1 MSSTLQRPLK
11 TRQVNTNSNFNS
23 KSWIFRSKDKIIK
36 HKLWVC
42 RKRTK
47 DFLRPW
53 SKTRKTGQT
62 VLCRWL
68 SIFSNTKVMQPLCS
82 PPKFQSQRTSRTTYS
97 LRLAITTRWWTMHM
111 FIAKTRNWLACLR
124 EVSLRAKAWITKIS
138 GTGISTLSLDWPTS
152 KSHPRQTVKKG
163 QRTSK
168 WAVSKKTRTPCI
180 WWNSVC
186 RSFRAGEGT
195 EIGAKDAPRWARFQR
210 CLAHRHKWII
220 RSGAVI
226 QTRPV
231 TQWTRVAL
239 TASSC
244 PLRS

>member
-1 MSSTLQRPLK
+1 MSSTLQKPLK
-11 TRQVNTNSNFNS
+11 TRQANTNSNLNS

-36 HKLWVC
+36 HKLRVC

-47 DFLRPW
+47 DFSRLW
-53 SKTRKTGQT
+53 LKTRKTGQT
-62 VLCRWL
+62 VLCKWL
-68 SIFSNTKVMQPLCS
+68 SIYSITKVMQLLCS
-82 PPKFQSQRTSRTTYS
+82 PAKFQSQRTSRITHS
-97 LRLAITTRWWTMHM
+97 LRLAITTRWCKMHM
-111 FIAKTRNWLACLR
+111 FIARTRNWLACLR
-124 EVSLRAKAWITKIS
+124 EVSLRAKAWITKIL

-152 KSHPRQTVKKG
+152 KSRPPQKVKKG

-168 WAVSKKTRTPCI
+168 WAVSKKIRTPCI

-186 RSFRAGEGT
+186 RSFRAEEGR
-195 EIGAKDAPRWARFQR
+195 EVGAEDAPRWARFQR